1 MTGSRVVRLLTL
13 GMVAAFVTAVTVEAM
28 GTSTAFG
35 TPAQKARAQ
44 GKGKGGGG
52 GGGGNGGGGKNTVD
66 VAMNLDFDIRTGH
79 PSLSGDIND
88 GSALDPQMV
97 FQTGK
102 NETIIFDFSGPDGSN
117 GSNGACISW
126 LILNG
131 ILTDDSNWFEKGAK
145 VSLRTQQGD
154 WLTMG
159 TTAVD
164 VRAKFTIFGKKQDP
178 AVVMRF
184 YPDFGNAPND
194 SDYLSAWRNADDT
207 WTIVSAV
214 DGGKTIDAKMFVYIN
229 LEAASNNTICDVSLH
244 WTATQ

>member
-13 GMVAAFVTAVTVEAM
+13 GMVAAFVTAVTTEAM

-35 TPAQKARAQ
+35 TPEQKARAQ
-44 GKGKGGGG
+44 GKGNGNGGGG

-66 VAMNLDFDIRTGH
+66 VTMDVNFDIRSGH
-79 PSLSGDIND
+79 VLSGDIND

-97 FQTGK
+97 FEAGK
-102 NETIIFDFSGPDGSN
+102 KETIIFDFSGSDAACINWLVTRGVLTGGSN
-117 GSNGACISW
+117 M
-126 LILNG
+126 
-131 ILTDDSNWFEKGAK
+131 FEKGGK

-154 WLTMG
+154 WLTM
-159 TTAVD
+159 TASPVD

-184 YPDFGNAPND
+184 YPAFGNAPND
-194 SDYLSAWRNADDT
+194 SDYLRAWRDGDGT
-207 WTIVSAV
+207 WTIVSGV
-214 DGGKTIDAKMFVYIN
+214 DAGGNTIDAKMFVYIN
-229 LEAASNNTICDVSLH
+229 LEAASNNTLCDVSLR

>member
-13 GMVAAFVTAVTVEAM
+13 GMVAAFVTAVTAEAM

-35 TPAQKARAQ
+35 TPAQKAQAQ
-44 GKGKGGGG
+44 GKGKGG

-66 VAMNLDFDIRTGH
+66 VTLHVDDGVPLDIRSVH
-79 PSLSGDIND
+79 PLSGDIND

-102 NETIIFDFSGPDGSN
+102 KETITFDFSGADDACINWLVTRGVLTGGSN
-117 GSNGACISW
+117 M
-126 LILNG
+126 
-131 ILTDDSNWFEKGAK
+131 FEKGGK

-154 WLTMG
+154 WLTM
-159 TTAVD
+159 TASPVA

-184 YPDFGNAPND
+184 YPDFGNVPNNG
-194 SDYLSAWRNADDT
+194 SNYLSAWHEDDT
-207 WTIVSAV
+207 WTIVSGV
-214 DGGKTIDAKMFVYIN
+214 DAGGNTIDAKMFVYIN
-229 LEAASNNTICDVSLH
+229 LEAASNNTLCNVSLH
-244 WTATQ
+244 WTARQ